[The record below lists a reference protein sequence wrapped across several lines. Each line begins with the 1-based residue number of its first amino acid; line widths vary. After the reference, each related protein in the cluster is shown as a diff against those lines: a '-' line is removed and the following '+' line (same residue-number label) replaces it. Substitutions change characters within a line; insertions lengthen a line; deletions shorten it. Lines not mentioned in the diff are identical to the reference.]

1 MKTIL
6 HTIDTTG
13 PGGAETVFI
22 DLVTRLSKEKYR
34 PVVVIRGKGWV
45 YEELSRRGIKPE
57 LMDAKGSFNWQYL
70 SGLISLVRREGVD
83 LIQSHLLGSNV
94 YCSLA
99 GLLTRTPVVATF
111 HGAVDVNENERLKE
125 LKFRSINLGAR
136 YIVAVSDS
144 LRRDIIGRTPL
155 KARKISVI
163 YNGIET
169 ANFQRPRSVALRQQY
184 GWTEEDII
192 IGSLGNIRP
201 AKGYDILLRAAA
213 LLHETPHVFRFVIA
227 GEGKTGLIDDLQR
240 LRNELGLQNTVQFLG
255 FVNDPAD
262 FLSNLD
268 MFLLSSISEG
278 FSIAT
283 IQAMAAGLPSIVTR
297 SGGPLEIISHGE
309 NGWMVDAGS
318 PAAIAEAILFL
329 AADPEL
335 CRRLA
340 KNGREHAA
348 KNFDMGAMLAA
359 YEDLYD
365 RQ

>member
-1 MKTIL
+1 
-6 HTIDTTG
+6 
-13 PGGAETVFI
+13 
-22 DLVTRLSKEKYR
+22 
-34 PVVVIRGKGWV
+34 
-45 YEELSRRGIKPE
+45 
-57 LMDAKGSFNWQYL
+57 
-70 SGLISLVRREGVD
+70 
-83 LIQSHLLGSNV
+83 
-94 YCSLA
+94 
-99 GLLTRTPVVATF
+99 
-111 HGAVDVNENERLKE
+111 
-125 LKFRSINLGAR
+125 
-136 YIVAVSDS
+136 
-144 LRRDIIGRTPL
+144 
-155 KARKISVI
+155 
-163 YNGIET
+163 
-169 ANFQRPRSVALRQQY
+169 
-184 GWTEEDII
+184 
-192 IGSLGNIRP
+192 
-201 AKGYDILLRAAA
+201 
-213 LLHETPHVFRFVIA
+213 
-227 GEGKTGLIDDLQR
+227 
-240 LRNELGLQNTVQFLG
+240 
-255 FVNDPAD
+255 
-262 FLSNLD
+262 